1 MIENLGSRAELPG
14 LNPSL
19 TSYLYDVGELIKLSE
34 ASSFG
39 KKKK

>member
-19 TSYLYDVGELIKLSE
+19 TSYLYDVGELIKLSAAHLE
-34 ASSFG
+34 
-39 KKKK
+39 KKK